1 MSLFAFFKN
10 KKKGKKICIL
20 LCENETTCS
29 KKVNLRV
36 HFHCA
41 IKTLI
46 KWVQSP
52 CNLIIA
58 PFKIKC
64 VALNS
69 YFSWSRCTIKD
80 IKINLR
86 VLIHWL
92 IDFIVI
98 DGGRNDAVK
107 HHRDSNM
114 DILRKKKK
122 PEYQK
127 HFLSTDLKW

>member
-1 MSLFAFFKN
+1 M
-10 KKKGKKICIL
+10 
-20 LCENETTCS
+20 
-29 KKVNLRV
+29 

-114 DILRKKKK
+114 DILRKKKAWISKALSEHWLEMIK
-122 PEYQK
+122 PLQK
-127 HFLSTDLKW
+127 DQEWTSTTTLAALHLHMPDGQS